1 MAFQIPSKIY
11 LQIQDIDTDE
21 PIQSLDGCTWCAD
34 RIMKTDVEYVLL
46 NDLQA
51 ENARLRED
59 NAALEARTAHLSTFR
74 SEALGAMQE
83 SRDVIHNLR
92 AENERL
98 KWQLDV
104 RKENVSAAELLE
116 AYNAENERLREALQA
131 LVDEQND
138 APLERRRAEWEKA
151 IEKAKNAL
159 K

>member
-1 MAFQIPSKIY
+1 MITKAEIEKLAIEWVYSQETHARAADALTAFAAGFQAATE
-11 LQIQDIDTDE
+11 Q
-21 PIQSLDGCTWCAD
+21 
-34 RIMKTDVEYVLL
+34 
-46 NDLQA
+46 LQA

-98 KWQLDV
+98 
-104 RKENVSAAELLE
+104 
-116 AYNAENERLREALQA
+116 REALQA